1 MLKEASHQF
10 QLYGSTR
17 SDFPLD
23 CTGLCAQATPLKL
36 ASPRNIS
43 NGTGMRIKNQIYHR
57 SPLTFGCIQIFLS
70 SGFKLQEL
78 GKQALAMARHLVDG
92 ASCTM
97 A

>member
-1 MLKEASHQF
+1 
-10 QLYGSTR
+10 
-17 SDFPLD
+17 
-23 CTGLCAQATPLKL
+23 
-36 ASPRNIS
+36 
-43 NGTGMRIKNQIYHR
+43 MRIKNQIYHR